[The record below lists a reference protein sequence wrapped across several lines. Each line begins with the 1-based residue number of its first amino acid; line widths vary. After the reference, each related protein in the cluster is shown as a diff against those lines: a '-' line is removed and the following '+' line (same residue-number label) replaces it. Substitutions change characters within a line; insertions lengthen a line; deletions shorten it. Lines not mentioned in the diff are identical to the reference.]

1 MLWNVAKDKLYELG
15 RLCGLV
21 PGATVGSQQLHAV
34 ATLSTGVVDS
44 HDEDDGQ
51 ELRRPTPVDK
61 LKEALSSQ
69 TAFTKHY
76 LVRPRLENRIFSK
89 FVLLFSRFLIGSI
102 PLSCTQFRLIL
113 LGFDRFYSV
122 SPGFT

>member
-76 LVRPRLENRIFSK
+76 LVRPRLENRFFFQICAA
-89 FVLLFSRFLIGSI
+89 LF
-102 PLSCTQFRLIL
+102 QV
-113 LGFDRFYSV
+113 FDWFDSAKLYPV
-122 SPGFT
+122 SLDFTWI